1 MDLSAVLKSR
11 ADRVVMTPANERQ
24 TMRANDPGLLEL
36 NEQGIY
42 EIRPAVTSGGRP
54 DRIAVNL
61 DPAES
66 DLTPLDPQEL
76 VAAVTGKATPGADQH
91 PSASTDLSPI
101 EAEKR
106 QGLWWYLLLAG
117 LLLLAAEVTV
127 ANYLSRNE
135 RFT

>member
-1 MDLSAVLKSR
+1 
-11 ADRVVMTPANERQ
+11 
-24 TMRANDPGLLEL
+24 MRASDPGLLEL

-42 EIRPAVTSGGRP
+42 EIRAASNTAARP

-61 DPAES
+61 DPTES
-66 DLTPLDPQEL
+66 DLTPLDPREL
-76 VAAVTGKATPGADQH
+76 VAAVTRKATPSADQQ
-91 PSASTDLSPI
+91 PQTPEALSPA

-117 LLLLAAEVTV
+117 LMLLAAEVTV